1 MKASHCT
8 KSLLLSLIAASCLPG
23 SAIAES
29 VQTRID
35 WSKFSERL
43 DPASKILPAKFAADA
58 FRRKLGPAS
67 V

>member
-1 MKASHCT
+1 MRASHHT
-8 KSLLLSLIAASCLPG
+8 RSLLLSLIAASCLPG
-23 SAIAES
+23 RAIAES

-43 DPASKILPAKFAADA
+43 DPASEILPAKFDADA
-58 FRRKLGPAS
+58 FRRNLGPAF

>member
-8 KSLLLSLIAASCLPG
+8 RSLLLSLIAASCLPG

-35 WSKFSERL
+35 WLKFSERL
-43 DPASKILPAKFAADA
+43 DPASEVLPAKFEAGA
-58 FRRKLGPAS
+58 FHRNLSPAS